1 MLSRNTTAWSCAGKG
16 KMRFKDGGYYE
27 GDFKN
32 DEMTG
37 QGTRRFANG
46 STFIGEVCVRV
57 TFIGEVCVRVTF
69 IGDGYR

>member
-1 MLSRNTTAWSCAGKG
+1 
-16 KMRFKDGGYYE
+16 MRFKDGGYYE

-46 STFIGEVCVRV
+46 STFIGKGGCHELEHKYGV
-57 TFIGEVCVRVTF
+57 
-69 IGDGYR
+69 